1 MDGGDTTIHI
11 IGQEAKMVALGELI
25 RRSARSTVPVMIT
38 GERGTGKAL
47 IARAIHHCSYRTS
60 KPFVAVPCAMI
71 PEPLLARELFGYGP
85 KASVGRRRWI
95 GAFER
100 ARGGTLFLED
110 IGSLPP
116 GLQTTLLRVLQQ
128 RAIEHIEGQPPI
140 PVDVRILTATCTD
153 VQQLLYAGHFRAELY
168 YRLRVI
174 SMDVPPLRAR
184 RGDIPLL
191 VQYFLMCYSR
201 PASQRTVGIS
211 PAAMDALQAYDW
223 PGNVQELEN
232 LMQRLVVRALQGS
245 IEWQDLPRE
254 LRARRTAPR
263 DSQTEEARHSWP
275 TRSPFGP
282 AALRR
287 FLERRSWN

>member
-1 MDGGDTTIHI
+1 MDGDEATIQI

-38 GERGTGKAL
+38 GEAGTGKAL
-47 IARAIHHCSYRTS
+47 IAQTIHHSSYRTN
-60 KPFVAVPCAMI
+60 KPFVVVPCGSV
-71 PEPLLARELFGYGP
+71 PEPLLEREVFGYEP
-85 KASVGRRRWI
+85 RASAGRGRWI

-116 GLQTTLLRVLQQ
+116 GLQTTLLRVLQE
-128 RAIEHIEGQPPI
+128 RAIERHGGQPPI

-153 VQQLLYAGHFRAELY
+153 VQQLVYAGHFRAELY

-174 SMDVPPLRAR
+174 PIEVPPLRAR

-191 VQYFLMCYSR
+191 VHYFLTCYTR
-201 PASQRTVGIS
+201 PSSQHVPGIS
-211 PAAMDALQAYDW
+211 AAAIEALQIYDW
-223 PGNVQELEN
+223 PGNVQELAN
-232 LMQRLVVRALQGS
+232 LIQRLVVRSHQEC
-245 IEWQDLPRE
+245 IQWQDLPRK
-254 LRARRTAPR
+254 LRAGRTAPH
-263 DSQTEEARHSWP
+263 DSCGEGTRHCWP
-275 TRSPFGP
+275 ARSPFGP